1 MKQMDKADAYTSDI
15 LTQLAQSTPVAMVA
29 KINRQMALA
38 VRIADAIKDK
48 GWSQK
53 DFSDKMGK
61 KPSEISRWLSGCHN
75 FTTDTIWKIED
86 VLNIHLLLVEV
97 QDEVVTV

>member
-1 MKQMDKADAYTSDI
+1 MKQMDKADAYNSDI
-15 LTQLAQSTPVAMVA
+15 LTQLAQSTPVATVA

-38 VRIADAIKDK
+38 VRIAEAIKDK

-97 QDEVVTV
+97 QDEVASI

>member
-1 MKQMDKADAYTSDI
+1 MKQMDKAADYNGDI
-15 LTQLAQSTPVAMVA
+15 LTQLEQSTTLATVEKV
-29 KINRQMALA
+29 NRQMALA

-86 VLNIHLLLVEV
+86 ALNIRLLLVEV
-97 QDEVVTV
+97 EQETLV